1 MKTIVHAANT
11 RGGSHHGWLKS
22 KHTFSFADYYNP
34 QRVGFGA
41 LRVINDDHVDGGMG
55 FGDHSHA
62 NMEIIS
68 IPLSGKLKHGD
79 SMGNHGIIRSGE
91 IQVMSAGTG
100 IVHSEMNAD
109 DIVPVKFLQIWVV
122 PNKLDV
128 TSRYQQV
135 SLVDLLIHNQFNQV
149 LSPNPEDAGVWIH
162 QNAWFSVGEFDKG
175 VTTTYALKSALNGA
189 YVFVI
194 SGKVVINGQTL
205 VPRDGLAVSETK
217 NFTMDVLEN
226 AQVLVMDVPL
236 NS

>member
-1 MKTIVHAANT
+1 MKTIYHAANT

-22 KHTFSFADYYNP
+22 KHTFSFADYYDP

-41 LRVINDDHVDGGMG
+41 LRVINDDHVDAAMG

-68 IPLSGKLKHGD
+68 IPLSGTLQHGD
-79 SMGNHGIIRSGE
+79 SMSNHGIINSGE

-100 IVHSEMNAD
+100 VIHSEMNAD
-109 DIVPVKFLQIWVV
+109 EVEPVKFLQIWVV

-128 TSRYQQV
+128 APRYQQLN
-135 SLVDLLIHNQFNQV
+135 LVELLTPNQFNQV

-162 QNAWFSVGEFDKG
+162 QNAWFSVGQFDKG
-175 VTTTYALKSALNGA
+175 ITTTYSIKAPLNGA

-194 SGKVVINGQTL
+194 FGTVVINGQTL
-205 VPRDGLAVSETK
+205 TARDGLGISDSK
-217 NFTMDVLEN
+217 NFTMDVIDP

-236 NS
+236 NP

>member
-109 DIVPVKFLQIWVV
+109 DIAPVKFLQIWVV

-128 TSRYQQV
+128 TPRYQQV
-135 SLVDLLIHNQFNQV
+135 SLVDLLIHNQFSQV
-149 LSPNPEDAGVWIH
+149 LSPHPEDAGVWIH

-175 VTTTYALKSALNGA
+175 LTTT
-189 YVFVI
+189 
-194 SGKVVINGQTL
+194 
-205 VPRDGLAVSETK
+205 
-217 NFTMDVLEN
+217 
-226 AQVLVMDVPL
+226 
-236 NS
+236 

>member
-11 RGGSHHGWLKS
+11 RGASHHGWLKS

-109 DIVPVKFLQIWVV
+109 DIAPVKFLQIWVV

-128 TSRYQQV
+128 TPRYQQV
-135 SLVDLLIHNQFNQV
+135 SLVDLLIHNQFSQV

-175 VTTTYALKSALNGA
+175 VATTYALKSASNGA

-194 SGKVVINGQTL
+194 SGKVVINGQPL
-205 VPRDGLAVSETK
+205 DPRDGLAVSETK
-217 NFTMDVLEN
+217 NFTMDVLED

>member
-1 MKTIVHAANT
+1 MKTIYHAANT

-22 KHTFSFADYYNP
+22 KHTFSFADYYDP

-41 LRVINDDHVDGGMG
+41 LRVINDDHVEGGMG

-68 IPLSGKLKHGD
+68 IPLSGKLMHGD
-79 SMGNHGIIRSGE
+79 SMGNHGIIKSGE

-100 IVHSEMNAD
+100 VTHSEMNAD
-109 DIVPVKFLQIWVV
+109 EVEPVKFLQIWVM

-128 TSRYQQV
+128 TPRYQQV
-135 SLVDLLIHNQFNQV
+135 SLIDLLQRNQFNQV
-149 LSPNPEDAGVWIH
+149 LSPNPEDSGVWIH
-162 QNAWFSVGEFDKG
+162 QNAWFSVGEFEKG
-175 VTTTYALKSALNGA
+175 VTTTYTIKAPLNGA

-194 SGKVVINGQTL
+194 SGSVVINGHNL
-205 VPRDGLAVSETK
+205 APRDGLAISETK
-217 NFTMDVLEN
+217 NFTMDVIDN

>member
-1 MKTIVHAANT
+1 MKTIVQAANT

-109 DIVPVKFLQIWVV
+109 DIAPVKFLQIWVV
-122 PNKLDV
+122 PL
-128 TSRYQQV
+128 S
-135 SLVDLLIHNQFNQV
+135 LIH
-149 LSPNPEDAGVWIH
+149 I
-162 QNAWFSVGEFDKG
+162 
-175 VTTTYALKSALNGA
+175 
-189 YVFVI
+189 
-194 SGKVVINGQTL
+194 
-205 VPRDGLAVSETK
+205 
-217 NFTMDVLEN
+217 
-226 AQVLVMDVPL
+226 
-236 NS
+236 

>member
-79 SMGNHGIIRSGE
+79 SMGNHGIIRS
-91 IQVMSAGTG
+91 T
-100 IVHSEMNAD
+100 
-109 DIVPVKFLQIWVV
+109 
-122 PNKLDV
+122 V
-128 TSRYQQV
+128 T
-135 SLVDLLIHNQFNQV
+135 LF
-149 LSPNPEDAGVWIH
+149 G
-162 QNAWFSVGEFDKG
+162 
-175 VTTTYALKSALNGA
+175 
-189 YVFVI
+189 
-194 SGKVVINGQTL
+194 
-205 VPRDGLAVSETK
+205 
-217 NFTMDVLEN
+217 
-226 AQVLVMDVPL
+226 
-236 NS
+236 